1 MVKSKLLKAKKRAKA
16 RARKSVE
23 RQDYRQGG
31 RVALQRGGP
40 RGKEPVERDT
50 KEPSEQD
57 IRDTRT
63 SGSVSVSRNQQT

>member
-31 RVALQRGGP
+31 RVAFQRGGP
-40 RGKEPVERDT
+40 RG
-50 KEPSEQD
+50 EPSEKD
-57 IRDTRT
+57 IRDART
-63 SGSVSVSRNQQT
+63 GDSFSVSRDEENRLER